1 MTTKVRKWLPTL
13 VELIKRLSIHLQK
26 EVYSIENKETYANEI
41 KDIVSD
47 IDLILKNNQNKISGQ
62 FI

>member
-1 MTTKVRKWLPTL
+1 MTIKVSKWLSTL
-13 VELIKRLSIHLQK
+13 VELIERHSIHLQK
-26 EVYSIENKETYANEI
+26 EVYLIENKETYANEI

-47 IDLILKNNQNKISGQ
+47 IDLILKNNQDKISGQ